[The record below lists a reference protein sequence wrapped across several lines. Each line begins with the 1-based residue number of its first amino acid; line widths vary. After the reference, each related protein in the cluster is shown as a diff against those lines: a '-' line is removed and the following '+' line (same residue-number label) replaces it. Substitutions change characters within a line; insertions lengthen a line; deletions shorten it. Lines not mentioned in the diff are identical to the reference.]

1 MSIMGVNKIFVKEI
15 LSFVPRHKLVSEKD
29 LNILLDFIESK
40 SKILVLTGAGVSTE
54 SGIPDYRSEDV
65 GLYARSNSRPV
76 QYQNFIKSSH
86 ARRRYWARNF
96 VGWERFSSFQP
107 NESHRAI
114 RDLECTYNK
123 VSCLITQNV
132 DNLHFKAGSKNVIEL
147 HGTAFKVVCL
157 YCNELFDRH
166 DVQDLIKRQNPEMN
180 ETSKFMRPDG
190 DVELDDSVVERF
202 TVPSCPQCSGVIKP
216 NIVFFGENVPKARV
230 SLVAREIDA
239 CDSALV
245 IGSSLSTYSGL
256 RIAAQ
261 VNDLGKPVAV
271 LNIGST
277 RADSFAKFKIECRCG
292 DVLTKLPWDRLVKS

>member
-1 MSIMGVNKIFVKEI
+1 MGLNKTFVKDI
-15 LSFVPRHKLVSEKD
+15 LTFVPRHKIVSDKD
-29 LNILLDFIESK
+29 VNTLLDFIQNN

-76 QYQNFIKSSH
+76 QYQNFVKSSH
-86 ARRRYWARNF
+86 ARCRYWARNF

-114 RDLECTYNK
+114 REMECTFNK

-132 DNLHFKAGSKNVIEL
+132 DNLHFKAGSRNVIEL

-157 YCNELFDRH
+157 NCKALFDRH
-166 DVQDLIKRQNPEMN
+166 DIQDLIKLLNPEMD
-180 ETSKFMRPDG
+180 ETSKFIRPDG
-190 DVELDDSVVERF
+190 DVELDNSVVERF

-216 NIVFFGENVPKARV
+216 DIVFFGENVPKDRV
-230 SLVAREIDA
+230 ALVAKEIDS

-245 IGSSLSTYSGL
+245 MGSSLSTYSGL
-256 RIAAQ
+256 RIVTQ
-261 VNDLGKPVAV
+261 VKDLGKPVAI

-277 RADSFAKFKIECRCG
+277 RADTFADFKIEARCS
-292 DVLTKLPWDRLVKS
+292 DVLTKLPWHRLIKSS